1 MREIKFRAWDESSN
15 IMHNNVEFIRSG
27 IEVNDWIVFKSD
39 KQKLED
45 NDVLSNPYFQQQI
58 KLMQYT
64 GLKDENGVEI
74 YEGDIAKVLV
84 AYTDYDGCEYKRPSR
99 VYNHKT
105 KYVNIAVSFDS
116 GTFILDTDYT
126 DSLGHTLWLWTQ
138 EDIEVIGNIYEN
150 PELLKD

>member
-1 MREIKFRAWDESSN
+1 MREIKFRVWDTKSESMEYEIAIGKGYGEDS
-15 IMHNNVEFIRSG
+15 FILFLG
-27 IEVNDWIVFKSD
+27 LGETFIIDDDIVK
-39 KQKLED
+39 
-45 NDVLSNPYFQQQI
+45 I
-58 KLMQYT
+58 MQYT
-64 GLKDENGVEI
+64 GLKDKNDVEI

-105 KYVNIAVSFDS
+105 KYVNIAVSFES

-138 EDIEVIGNIYEN
+138 EDVEVIGNIYEN
-150 PELLKD
+150 PELLENNK

>member
-1 MREIKFRAWDESSN
+1 MREIKFRAFDVVNEKIVKVDS
-15 IMHNNVEFIRSG
+15 IDFIHNQLHFLNETFKGNPTFIT
-27 IEVNDWIVFKSD
+27 D
-39 KQKLED
+39 
-45 NDVLSNPYFQQQI
+45 Y

-64 GLKDENGVEI
+64 GLKDKNGVEI

-105 KYVNIAVSFDS
+105 KYVNIAVSFES

-138 EDIEVIGNIYEN
+138 EDVEVIGNIYEN
-150 PELLKD
+150 PELLN

>member
-1 MREIKFRAWDESSN
+1 MREIKYRVWNTISK
-15 IMHNNVEFIRSG
+15 IMKPFSEIKRCGVFAIADGLNSDDFIILPLKNS
-27 IEVNDWIVFKSD
+27 ILNE
-39 KQKLED
+39 
-45 NDVLSNPYFQQQI
+45 
-58 KLMQYT
+58 YT
-64 GLKDENGVEI
+64 GTKDKNGVEI

-105 KYVNIAVSFDS
+105 KYVNIAVSFES

-138 EDIEVIGNIYEN
+138 EDVEVIGNIYEN
-150 PELLKD
+150 PELLENNK

>member
-1 MREIKFRAWDESSN
+1 MMREIKYRVWNTISK
-15 IMHNNVEFIRSG
+15 IMKPFSEIKRCGVFAIADGLNSDDFIILPLKNS
-27 IEVNDWIVFKSD
+27 ILNE
-39 KQKLED
+39 
-45 NDVLSNPYFQQQI
+45 
-58 KLMQYT
+58 YT
-64 GLKDENGVEI
+64 GTKDKNGVEI

-105 KYVNIAVSFDS
+105 KYVNIAVSFES

-138 EDIEVIGNIYEN
+138 EDVEVIGNIYEN
-150 PELLKD
+150 PELLENNK